1 MEKKKKSKETGVR
14 RGFGEINT
22 LQSTTPHLFQP
33 PKAYI
38 LFWEHILKQDQNP
51 IKMKQALIKEL
62 PFFSVVRD

>member
-1 MEKKKKSKETGVR
+1 MGWKRKKSKETGVR

-22 LQSTTPHLFQP
+22 FQSTTPHLFQP

-38 LFWEHILKQDQNP
+38 LFWEHILKRDH

-62 PFFSVVRD
+62 PFCSVVRD